1 MFVFIDVDMA
11 LGRLLYMGVLISFK
25 NLLSEAL
32 NEVLEKRLPYL
43 MNSAQDISKNYT
55 IKKGEMLVNDMM
67 YGCGYPA
74 SVDTGLYELLRTQT
88 TSI

>member
-1 MFVFIDVDMA
+1 MA
-11 LGRLLYMGVLISFK
+11 LGRLLYMGELISFK

-43 MNSAQDISKNYT
+43 MSSAQDISKNYT

-74 SVDTGLYELLRTQT
+74 
-88 TSI
+88 